1 MSLDTT
7 QRRWL
12 IINALLITAIVNAGL
27 NALFAWLGMH
37 GRDHVVPWAW
47 GPASTGTDTL
57 GTLFV
62 LPFVTCLLCTTAV
75 RFERR
80 SGSLTRLHGLRLA
93 LPWLAAL
100 PAPLVARAA
109 CCGAAVFAV
118 LAVPVT
124 LVLLL
129 VDEGAISVSSFVAY
143 KAIFGVV
150 LGAAVTPLIA
160 LRAMAEP

>member
-1 MSLDTT
+1 MSLDGT

-12 IINALLITAIVNAGL
+12 IVNAVLVTAIVNAGL

-62 LPFVTCLLCTTAV
+62 LPFVTCLVCTTAV

-80 SGSLTRLHGLRLA
+80 SGSLTRLRGLRSA
-93 LPWLAAL
+93 LWLAAL
-100 PAPLVARAA
+100 PAPLLPRAA

-124 LVLLL
+124 LVLL
-129 VDEGAISVSSFVAY
+129 VVAEGAISVGSFVAY

-150 LGAAVTPLIA
+150 LGAVVTPLIA